1 MKFVKYLPEFGVEPI
16 VYCPENPN
24 YLKTDE
30 SLLQEVSNDITIL
43 KTPVTEVSKF
53 AFRPK
58 KKSASGVANA
68 TNNKLLSFIRGN
80 FFTPDAKVLWV
91 KPSVEFLTDYLT
103 ENPVDV
109 IISTGPPHSMHLIA
123 QQLKESFDIP
133 WMADFRDP
141 WTDLY
146 YNKEFF
152 QLGFAKRKNK
162 RLEEKVLKSADVVV
176 TVGNE
181 LKKYFERFN
190 SNVEVIPNGFDDEVE
205 HDEEIELSQ
214 KFSLSYIG
222 LLPKSSLP
230 TNLLMAIQRLI
241 DENSDFKNDIELN
254 FIGDIHESVSASIHE
269 LQLSNYTNFFG
280 YVPHKDAIKYQK
292 SAQVLLV
299 LIPNVDGNKGIIT
312 GKVFEYMAANRPILA
327 LGPINGDLQSIL
339 TNSNAGTIIDYDDYA
354 KIKSVIIDL
363 YTKFKTQKLAI
374 TSKGIEKY
382 HRRNLTKQLAAI
394 IKQIKS

>member
-1 MKFVKYLPEFGVEPI
+1 MEPI

-30 SLLQEVSNDITIL
+30 SLLREVSNDTTIL

-58 KKSASGVANA
+58 KKTTTGVANA

-103 ENPVDV
+103 ENQVDV

-205 HDEEIELSQ
+205 HDEKIELSQ

-230 TNLLMAIQRLI
+230 TNLLMAIQCLI

-254 FIGDIHESVSASIHE
+254 FIGDIHESVSALIHE

-280 YVPHKDAIKYQK
+280 YVPHKEAIKYQK

-312 GKVFEYMAANRPILA
+312 GKVFEYMAANRPIFA

-339 TNSNAGTIIDYDDYA
+339 TNSNAGTIVDYDDYA

-374 TSKGIEKY
+374 RSKGIEKY

>member
-1 MKFVKYLPEFGVEPI
+1 MEPI

-30 SLLQEVSNDITIL
+30 SLLQEVSNEITIL

-53 AFRPK
+53 AFRSK
-58 KKSASGVANA
+58 KTTTTGVANA

-190 SNVEVIPNGFDDEVE
+190 SNVEVIPNGFDDEVDNHE
-205 HDEEIELSQ
+205 KIELSQ

-230 TNLLMAIQRLI
+230 ANLLMAIQCLI

-254 FIGDIHESVSASIHE
+254 FIGDIHESVSALIHE

-280 YVPHKDAIKYQK
+280 YVPHKEAIKYQK

-299 LIPNVDGNKGIIT
+299 LIPNIDGNKGIIT

-339 TNSNAGTIIDYDDYA
+339 TKSNAGTIVDYDDYA

-374 TSKGIEKY
+374 RSKGIEKY

-394 IKQIKS
+394 IKQIIS

>member
-1 MKFVKYLPEFGVEPI
+1 M
-16 VYCPENPN
+16 YCPENPN

-30 SLLQEVSNDITIL
+30 SLLREVSNDTTIL

-58 KKSASGVANA
+58 KKTTTGVANA

-205 HDEEIELSQ
+205 HDEKIELSQ

-230 TNLLMAIQRLI
+230 TNLLMAIQCLI

-254 FIGDIHESVSASIHE
+254 FIGDIHESVSALIHE

-280 YVPHKDAIKYQK
+280 YVPHKEAIKYQK

-312 GKVFEYMAANRPILA
+312 GKVFEYMAANRPIFA

-339 TNSNAGTIIDYDDYA
+339 TNSNAGTIVDYDDYA

-374 TSKGIEKY
+374 RSKGIEKY

>member
-1 MKFVKYLPEFGVEPI
+1 MEPI

-30 SLLQEVSNDITIL
+30 SLLREVSNDITIL

-58 KKSASGVANA
+58 KKTTTGVANA

-123 QQLKESFDIP
+123 KKLKETFGTL

-146 YNKEFF
+146 YNKDFF

-162 RLEEKVLKSADVVV
+162 SLEEKVLKSADVVV

-181 LKKYFERFN
+181 LKKYFDRFN
-190 SNVEVIPNGFDDEVE
+190 SNVEVITNGFDDEVE

-230 TNLLMAIQRLI
+230 TNLLMVIRRLI

-254 FIGDIHESVSASIHE
+254 FIGDIHESVSALIHE
-269 LQLSNYTNFFG
+269 LQLSNYTDFFG
-280 YVPHKDAIKYQK
+280 YVPHKEAIKHQK

-299 LIPNVDGNKGIIT
+299 LIPNVNGNKGIIT

-327 LGPINGDLQSIL
+327 LGPADGDLQTIL
-339 TNSNAGTIIDYDDYA
+339 NDNNAGTVIDYDDLD

-374 TSKGIEKY
+374 TSKGVEKY

>member
-1 MKFVKYLPEFGVEPI
+1 MEPI

-30 SLLQEVSNDITIL
+30 SLLREVSNDTTIL

-53 AFRPK
+53 AIRPK

-254 FIGDIHESVSASIHE
+254 FIGDIHESVSALIHE

-280 YVPHKDAIKYQK
+280 YVPHKEAIKYQK

-299 LIPNVDGNKGIIT
+299 LIPNVNRNKGIIT

-339 TNSNAGTIIDYDDYA
+339 TNSNAGTIIDYDDYV
-354 KIKSVIIDL
+354 KIKSVLIEL

>member
-1 MKFVKYLPEFGVEPI
+1 MEPI

-30 SLLQEVSNDITIL
+30 SLLREVSNDTTIL
-43 KTPVTEVSKF
+43 KSPVTEVSKF
-53 AFRPK
+53 AIRPK

-230 TNLLMAIQRLI
+230 TNLLMAIQCLI

-327 LGPINGDLQSIL
+327 LGPINGDLQSVL

-382 HRRNLTKQLAAI
+382 RRRNLTKQLAAI

>member
-1 MKFVKYLPEFGVEPI
+1 MEPI

-30 SLLQEVSNDITIL
+30 SLLREVSNDTTIL

-58 KKSASGVANA
+58 KKTTTGVANA

-123 QQLKESFDIP
+123 QQLKKSFDIP

-146 YNKEFF
+146 YNKDFY

-162 RLEEKVLKSADVVV
+162 RLEEKVLKTADVVV

-181 LKKYFERFN
+181 LKKYFDRFN
-190 SNVEVIPNGFDDEVE
+190 SNVEVITNGFDDEVDNHE
-205 HDEEIELSQ
+205 KIELSQ

-339 TNSNAGTIIDYDDYA
+339 TNSNAGTIIDYDDYV
-354 KIKSVIIDL
+354 KIKSVLIEL

>member
-1 MKFVKYLPEFGVEPI
+1 M
-16 VYCPENPN
+16 YCPENPN

-30 SLLQEVSNDITIL
+30 SLLREVSNDTTIL

-58 KKSASGVANA
+58 KKTTIGVANA

-254 FIGDIHESVSASIHE
+254 FIGDIHESVSALIHE
-269 LQLSNYTNFFG
+269 LQLSNYVNFFG

-299 LIPNVDGNKGIIT
+299 LIPNVYGNKGIIT
-312 GKVFEYMAANRPILA
+312 GKVFGYMAANRPILA

-339 TNSNAGTIIDYDDYA
+339 TNSNAGTIIDYDDYV
-354 KIKSVIIDL
+354 KIKSVLIEL

>member
-1 MKFVKYLPEFGVEPI
+1 MEPI

-30 SLLQEVSNDITIL
+30 SLLREVSNDTTIL

-58 KKSASGVANA
+58 KKTTIGVANA

-230 TNLLMAIQRLI
+230 TNLLMAIQCLI

-254 FIGDIHESVSASIHE
+254 FIGDIHESVSALIHE
-269 LQLSNYTNFFG
+269 LQLSNYVNFFG

-299 LIPNVDGNKGIIT
+299 LIPNVYGNKGIIT

-339 TNSNAGTIIDYDDYA
+339 TNSNAGTIIDYDDYV
-354 KIKSVIIDL
+354 KIKSVLIEL

>member
-1 MKFVKYLPEFGVEPI
+1 MEPI

-30 SLLQEVSNDITIL
+30 SLLQEVSNDTTIL

-58 KKSASGVANA
+58 KKTTIGVANA

-230 TNLLMAIQRLI
+230 ANLLMAIQCLI

-254 FIGDIHESVSASIHE
+254 FIGDIHESVSALIHE
-269 LQLSNYTNFFG
+269 LQLSNYTKFFG

-374 TSKGIEKY
+374 RSKGIEKY

>member
-30 SLLQEVSNDITIL
+30 SLLKEVSNDITIL

-53 AFRPK
+53 AIRPK

-181 LKKYFERFN
+181 LKKYY
-190 SNVEVIPNGFDDEVE
+190 
-205 HDEEIELSQ
+205 
-214 KFSLSYIG
+214 SL
-222 LLPKSSLP
+222 
-230 TNLLMAIQRLI
+230 
-241 DENSDFKNDIELN
+241 
-254 FIGDIHESVSASIHE
+254 
-269 LQLSNYTNFFG
+269 
-280 YVPHKDAIKYQK
+280 
-292 SAQVLLV
+292 
-299 LIPNVDGNKGIIT
+299 
-312 GKVFEYMAANRPILA
+312 
-327 LGPINGDLQSIL
+327 
-339 TNSNAGTIIDYDDYA
+339 
-354 KIKSVIIDL
+354 
-363 YTKFKTQKLAI
+363 
-374 TSKGIEKY
+374 
-382 HRRNLTKQLAAI
+382 
-394 IKQIKS
+394 

>member
-1 MKFVKYLPEFGVEPI
+1 MEPI

-30 SLLQEVSNDITIL
+30 SLLREVSNDTTIL

-58 KKSASGVANA
+58 KKTTSGVANA

-123 QQLKESFDIP
+123 QQLKESFHIP

-230 TNLLMAIQRLI
+230 TNLLMAIQCLI

-327 LGPINGDLQSIL
+327 LGPINGDLQSVL

-354 KIKSVIIDL
+354 KIKSVVIDL

-382 HRRNLTKQLAAI
+382 RRRNLTKQLAAI

>member
-1 MKFVKYLPEFGVEPI
+1 
-16 VYCPENPN
+16 
-24 YLKTDE
+24 
-30 SLLQEVSNDITIL
+30 
-43 KTPVTEVSKF
+43 
-53 AFRPK
+53 
-58 KKSASGVANA
+58 
-68 TNNKLLSFIRGN
+68 
-80 FFTPDAKVLWV
+80 
-91 KPSVEFLTDYLT
+91 
-103 ENPVDV
+103 
-109 IISTGPPHSMHLIA
+109 MHLIA
-123 QQLKESFDIP
+123 QQLKKSFDIP

-146 YNKEFF
+146 YNKDFY

-162 RLEEKVLKSADVVV
+162 RLEEKVLKTADVVV

-181 LKKYFERFN
+181 LKKYFDRFN
-190 SNVEVIPNGFDDEVE
+190 SNVEVITNGFDDEVDNHE
-205 HDEEIELSQ
+205 KIELSQ

-254 FIGDIHESVSASIHE
+254 FIGDIHESVSALIHE

-339 TNSNAGTIIDYDDYA
+339 TNSNAGTIIDYDDYV
-354 KIKSVIIDL
+354 KIKSVLIEL

-374 TSKGIEKY
+374 RSKGIEKY

>member
-1 MKFVKYLPEFGVEPI
+1 MEPI

-30 SLLQEVSNDITIL
+30 SLLREVSNDTTIL

-58 KKSASGVANA
+58 KKTTSGVANA

-123 QQLKESFDIP
+123 QQLKKSFDIP

-146 YNKEFF
+146 YNKDFY

-162 RLEEKVLKSADVVV
+162 RLEEKVLKTADVVV

-181 LKKYFERFN
+181 LKKYFDRFN
-190 SNVEVIPNGFDDEVE
+190 SNVEVITNGFDDEVDNHE
-205 HDEEIELSQ
+205 KIELSQ

-230 TNLLMAIQRLI
+230 ANLLMAIQCLI

-254 FIGDIHESVSASIHE
+254 FIGDIHESVSALIHE

-280 YVPHKDAIKYQK
+280 YVPHKEAIKYQK

-299 LIPNVDGNKGIIT
+299 LIPNVNGNKGIIT

-339 TNSNAGTIIDYDDYA
+339 TNSNAGTIIDYDDYV
-354 KIKSVIIDL
+354 KIKSVLIEL

>member
-1 MKFVKYLPEFGVEPI
+1 LKFVKYLPEFGVEPI

-30 SLLQEVSNDITIL
+30 SLLQEVSNEITIL

-53 AFRPK
+53 AFRSK
-58 KKSASGVANA
+58 KTTTTGVANA

-190 SNVEVIPNGFDDEVE
+190 SNVEVIPNGFDDEVDNHE
-205 HDEEIELSQ
+205 KIELSQ

-230 TNLLMAIQRLI
+230 ANLLMAIQCLI

-254 FIGDIHESVSASIHE
+254 FIGDIHESVSALIHE

-280 YVPHKDAIKYQK
+280 YVPHKEAIKYQK

-299 LIPNVDGNKGIIT
+299 LIPNIDGNKGIIT

-339 TNSNAGTIIDYDDYA
+339 TKSNAGTIVDYDDYA

-374 TSKGIEKY
+374 RSKGIEKY

-394 IKQIKS
+394 IKQIIS

>member
-1 MKFVKYLPEFGVEPI
+1 M
-16 VYCPENPN
+16 YCPENPN

-30 SLLQEVSNDITIL
+30 SLLREVSNDTTIL

-58 KKSASGVANA
+58 KKTTSGVANA

-190 SNVEVIPNGFDDEVE
+190 SNVEVISNGFDDEVDNHE
-205 HDEEIELSQ
+205 KIELSQ

-230 TNLLMAIQRLI
+230 TNLLMAIQCLI

-339 TNSNAGTIIDYDDYA
+339 TNSNAGTIIDYDDYV
-354 KIKSVIIDL
+354 KIKSVLIEL

>member
-1 MKFVKYLPEFGVEPI
+1 M
-16 VYCPENPN
+16 YCPENPN

-30 SLLQEVSNDITIL
+30 SLLQEVSNEITIL

-53 AFRPK
+53 AFRSK
-58 KKSASGVANA
+58 KTTTTGVANA

-230 TNLLMAIQRLI
+230 ANLLMAIQCLI

-254 FIGDIHESVSASIHE
+254 FIGDIHESVSALIHE

-280 YVPHKDAIKYQK
+280 YVPHKEAIKYQK

-299 LIPNVDGNKGIIT
+299 LIPNIDGNKGIIT

-339 TNSNAGTIIDYDDYA
+339 TNSNAGTIVDYDDYA

-374 TSKGIEKY
+374 RSKGIEKY

>member
-1 MKFVKYLPEFGVEPI
+1 MEPI

-30 SLLQEVSNDITIL
+30 SLLREVANDITIL

-58 KKSASGVANA
+58 KKTTTGVANA

-123 QQLKESFDIP
+123 QQLKNSFDIP

-230 TNLLMAIQRLI
+230 TNLLMAIQCLI

-280 YVPHKDAIKYQK
+280 YVPHKEAIKYQK

-299 LIPNVDGNKGIIT
+299 LIPNVYGNKGIIT

-394 IKQIKS
+394 IKQIIS

>member
-1 MKFVKYLPEFGVEPI
+1 MEPI

-58 KKSASGVANA
+58 KTTTTGVANA

-123 QQLKESFDIP
+123 QQLIESFDIP
-133 WMADFRDP
+133 WMADLRDP

-162 RLEEKVLKSADVVV
+162 RFEEKVLKSADVVV

-205 HDEEIELSQ
+205 HDKEIKLSQ

-230 TNLLMAIQRLI
+230 ANLLMAIQCLI

-254 FIGDIHESVSASIHE
+254 FIGDIHESVSALIHE

-280 YVPHKDAIKYQK
+280 YVPHKEAIKYQK

-299 LIPNVDGNKGIIT
+299 LIPNVNGNKGIIT

-339 TNSNAGTIIDYDDYA
+339 TNSNAGTIIDYDDYV
-354 KIKSVIIDL
+354 KIKSVLIEL

>member
-1 MKFVKYLPEFGVEPI
+1 M
-16 VYCPENPN
+16 YCPENPN

-58 KKSASGVANA
+58 KTTTTGVANA

-123 QQLKESFDIP
+123 QQLIESFDIP
-133 WMADFRDP
+133 WMADLRDP

-162 RLEEKVLKSADVVV
+162 RFEEKVLKSADVVV

-205 HDEEIELSQ
+205 HDKEIKLSQ

-230 TNLLMAIQRLI
+230 ANLLMAIQCLI

-254 FIGDIHESVSASIHE
+254 FIGDIHESVSALIHE

-280 YVPHKDAIKYQK
+280 YVPHKEAIKYQK

-299 LIPNVDGNKGIIT
+299 LIPNVNGNKGIIT

-339 TNSNAGTIIDYDDYA
+339 TNSNAGTIIDYDDYV
-354 KIKSVIIDL
+354 KIKSVLIEL

>member
-1 MKFVKYLPEFGVEPI
+1 MEPI

-30 SLLQEVSNDITIL
+30 SLLREVSNDTTIL

-58 KKSASGVANA
+58 KKTTTGVANA

-123 QQLKESFDIP
+123 QQLKKSFDIP

-146 YNKEFF
+146 YNKDFY

-162 RLEEKVLKSADVVV
+162 RLEEKVLKTADVVV

-181 LKKYFERFN
+181 LKKYFDRFN
-190 SNVEVIPNGFDDEVE
+190 SNVEVITNGFDDEVDNHE
-205 HDEEIELSQ
+205 KIELSQ

-254 FIGDIHESVSASIHE
+254 FIGDIHESVSALIHE

-280 YVPHKDAIKYQK
+280 YVPHKEAIKYQK

-299 LIPNVDGNKGIIT
+299 LIPNVNGNKGIIT

-354 KIKSVIIDL
+354 KIKSVLIEL

>member
-1 MKFVKYLPEFGVEPI
+1 MEPI

-30 SLLQEVSNDITIL
+30 SLLQEVSNDTTIL

-53 AFRPK
+53 AFRSK
-58 KKSASGVANA
+58 KKTTTGVANA

-103 ENPVDV
+103 ENQVDV

-146 YNKEFF
+146 YNKDFF

-181 LKKYFERFN
+181 LKKYFDRFN
-190 SNVEVIPNGFDDEVE
+190 SNVEVISNGFDDEVDNHE
-205 HDEEIELSQ
+205 KIELSQ

-241 DENSDFKNDIELN
+241 DENSDFKKDIELN
-254 FIGDIHESVSASIHE
+254 FIGDIHESVSALIHE

-280 YVPHKDAIKYQK
+280 YVPHKEAIKYQK

-299 LIPNVDGNKGIIT
+299 LIPNVNGNKGIIT

-327 LGPINGDLQSIL
+327 LGPKNGDLQSIL
-339 TNSNAGTIIDYDDYA
+339 TNSNAGTIIDYDDYV
-354 KIKSVIIDL
+354 KIKSVLFEL

-374 TSKGIEKY
+374 RSKGIEKY

>member
-1 MKFVKYLPEFGVEPI
+1 MEPI

-30 SLLQEVSNDITIL
+30 SLLREVNDITIL

-58 KKSASGVANA
+58 KKTTTGVANA

-123 QQLKESFDIP
+123 QQLKKSFDIP

-190 SNVEVIPNGFDDEVE
+190 SNVEVISNGFDDEVE

-230 TNLLMAIQRLI
+230 TNLLMAIQCLI

-254 FIGDIHESVSASIHE
+254 FIGDIHESVSALIHE

-280 YVPHKDAIKYQK
+280 YVPHKEAIKYQK

-299 LIPNVDGNKGIIT
+299 LIPNVDRNKGIIT

-339 TNSNAGTIIDYDDYA
+339 TNSKAGTIIDYDDYA

-394 IKQIKS
+394 IKQIIS

>member
-1 MKFVKYLPEFGVEPI
+1 M
-16 VYCPENPN
+16 YCPENPN

-30 SLLQEVSNDITIL
+30 SLLREVSNDTTIL

-58 KKSASGVANA
+58 KKTTSGVANA

-123 QQLKESFDIP
+123 QQLKESFHIP

-230 TNLLMAIQRLI
+230 TNLLMAIQCLI

-327 LGPINGDLQSIL
+327 LGPKNGDLQSIL
-339 TNSNAGTIIDYDDYA
+339 TNSNAGTIIDYDDYV
-354 KIKSVIIDL
+354 KIKSVLFEL

-374 TSKGIEKY
+374 RSKGIEKY

>member
-1 MKFVKYLPEFGVEPI
+1 M
-16 VYCPENPN
+16 YCPENPN

-30 SLLQEVSNDITIL
+30 TLLQEVSNEVTLL
-43 KTPVTEVSKF
+43 KTPVNDVSKF
-53 AFRPK
+53 ALRPK

-91 KPSVEFLTDYLT
+91 KPSVEFLTDYLS

-123 QQLKESFDIP
+123 QKLKEAFGIP

-146 YNKEFF
+146 YNKDFY

-162 RLEEKVLKSADVVV
+162 RLEEKVLKTADVVV

-181 LKKYFERFN
+181 LKKYFDRFN
-190 SNVEVIPNGFDDEVE
+190 SNVEVITNGYDDEVDN
-205 HDEEIELSQ
+205 HKKIELSH

-230 TNLLMAIQRLI
+230 TNLLIAIQHLVE
-241 DENSDFKNDIELN
+241 ENPDFKNDLELN
-254 FIGDIHESVSASIHE
+254 FVGDIHESVSGLVNE
-269 LQLSNYTNFFG
+269 LQLTNYTNFLG
-280 YVPHKDAIKYQK
+280 YVKHNEAIKYQK

-299 LIPNVDGNKGIIT
+299 LIPNVEGNKGIIT

-327 LGPINGDLQSIL
+327 LGPADGDLQTIL
-339 TNSNAGTIIDYDDYA
+339 RDSNTGTVIDYDDLD
-354 KIKSVIIDL
+354 KIKSVVIDL
-363 YTKFKTQKLAI
+363 YTKFKNQKLAI
-374 TSKGIEKY
+374 ASQGVEKY

-394 IKQIKS
+394 IKQMKS

>member
-1 MKFVKYLPEFGVEPI
+1 MEPI

-30 SLLQEVSNDITIL
+30 SLLREVSNDTTIL

-58 KKSASGVANA
+58 KTTTTGVANA

-123 QQLKESFDIP
+123 QQLKKSFDIP

-146 YNKEFF
+146 YNKDFY

-162 RLEEKVLKSADVVV
+162 RLEEKVLKTADVVV

-181 LKKYFERFN
+181 LKKYFDRFN
-190 SNVEVIPNGFDDEVE
+190 SNVEVITNGFDDEVDNHE
-205 HDEEIELSQ
+205 KIELSQ

-254 FIGDIHESVSASIHE
+254 FIGDIHESVSALIHE

-339 TNSNAGTIIDYDDYA
+339 TNSNAGTIIDYDDYV
-354 KIKSVIIDL
+354 KIKSVLIEL

-382 HRRNLTKQLAAI
+382 RRRNLTKQLAAI

>member
-1 MKFVKYLPEFGVEPI
+1 MEPI

-30 SLLQEVSNDITIL
+30 SLLREVSNDTTIL

-58 KKSASGVANA
+58 KKTTIGVANA

-123 QQLKESFDIP
+123 QQLKESFHIP

-254 FIGDIHESVSASIHE
+254 FIGDIHESVSALIHE

-382 HRRNLTKQLAAI
+382 RRRNLTKQLAAI

>member
-1 MKFVKYLPEFGVEPI
+1 VEPI

-30 SLLQEVSNDITIL
+30 SLLREVANDITIL

-58 KKSASGVANA
+58 KKTTTGVANA

-123 QQLKESFDIP
+123 QQLKKSFDIP

-190 SNVEVIPNGFDDEVE
+190 SNVEVISNGFDDEVE

-230 TNLLMAIQRLI
+230 TNLLMAIQCLI

-254 FIGDIHESVSASIHE
+254 FIGDIHESVSALIHE

-280 YVPHKDAIKYQK
+280 YVPHKEAIKYQK

-299 LIPNVDGNKGIIT
+299 LIPNVDRNKGIIT

-339 TNSNAGTIIDYDDYA
+339 TNSKAGTIIDYDDYA

-394 IKQIKS
+394 IKQIIS

>member
-53 AFRPK
+53 AIRPK

-123 QQLKESFDIP
+123 QQLKESFHIP

-230 TNLLMAIQRLI
+230 TNLLMAIQCLI

-327 LGPINGDLQSIL
+327 LGPINGDLQSVL

-382 HRRNLTKQLAAI
+382 RRRNLTKQLAAI

>member
-1 MKFVKYLPEFGVEPI
+1 M
-16 VYCPENPN
+16 YCPENPN

-30 SLLQEVSNDITIL
+30 TLLQEVSNEVTIL
-43 KTPVTEVSKF
+43 KVPVTDVSKF
-53 AFRPK
+53 ALRPK
-58 KKSASGVANA
+58 KKSTSGVANA

-91 KPSVEFLTDYLT
+91 NPSVEFLTDYLT

-123 QQLKESFDIP
+123 QKLKESFGIP

-146 YNKEFF
+146 YNKDFY

-162 RLEEKVLKSADVVV
+162 RLEEKVLKTADMVV

-181 LKKYFERFN
+181 LKKYFDRFN
-190 SNVEVIPNGFDDEVE
+190 SNVEVITNGYDDEVANHE
-205 HDEEIELSQ
+205 KIELSH

-230 TNLLMAIQRLI
+230 TNLLIAIQGLI
-241 DENSDFKNDIELN
+241 EEKPEFNNDIELN
-254 FIGDIHESVSASIHE
+254 FVGDIHESVSALVSE
-269 LQLSNYTNFFG
+269 LGLSEYTNFLG
-280 YVPHKDAIKYQK
+280 YVPHKEAIKYQK

-299 LIPNVDGNKGIIT
+299 IIPNVEGNKGIIT

-327 LGPINGDLQSIL
+327 LGPADGDLQTIL
-339 TNSNAGTIIDYDDYA
+339 NDSNAGTVIDYDDLD
-354 KIKSVIIDL
+354 KIKSVLIDL
-363 YTKFKTQKLAI
+363 YTKFKNRKLAI
-374 TSKGIEKY
+374 ASQGVEKY
-382 HRRNLTKQLAAI
+382 HRRNLTKQLATI
-394 IKQIKS
+394 IKQVKS

>member
-1 MKFVKYLPEFGVEPI
+1 MEPI

-30 SLLQEVSNDITIL
+30 SLLREVSNDTTIL

-58 KKSASGVANA
+58 KKTTSGVANA

-123 QQLKESFDIP
+123 QQLKESFHIP

-230 TNLLMAIQRLI
+230 TNLLMAIQCLI

-327 LGPINGDLQSIL
+327 LGPINGDLQSVL

-382 HRRNLTKQLAAI
+382 RRRNLTKQLAAI

>member
-1 MKFVKYLPEFGVEPI
+1 M
-16 VYCPENPN
+16 YCPENPN

-30 SLLQEVSNDITIL
+30 SLLREVSNDTTIL

-58 KKSASGVANA
+58 KKTTTGVANA

-123 QQLKESFDIP
+123 QQLKESFGIP

-205 HDEEIELSQ
+205 HDEKIELSQ

-230 TNLLMAIQRLI
+230 TNLLMAIQCLI

-254 FIGDIHESVSASIHE
+254 FIGDIHESVSALIHE

-280 YVPHKDAIKYQK
+280 YVPHKEAIKYQK

-312 GKVFEYMAANRPILA
+312 GKVFEYMAANRPIFA

-374 TSKGIEKY
+374 RSKGIEKY

>member
-1 MKFVKYLPEFGVEPI
+1 MEPI

-30 SLLQEVSNDITIL
+30 SLLQEVSNEITIL

-53 AFRPK
+53 AFRSK
-58 KKSASGVANA
+58 KTTTTGVANA

-190 SNVEVIPNGFDDEVE
+190 SNVEVIPNGFDDEVDNHE
-205 HDEEIELSQ
+205 KIELSQ

-230 TNLLMAIQRLI
+230 ANLLMAIQCLI

-254 FIGDIHESVSASIHE
+254 FIGDIHESVSALIHE

-280 YVPHKDAIKYQK
+280 YVPHKEAIKYQK

-299 LIPNVDGNKGIIT
+299 LIPNIDGNKGIIT

-339 TNSNAGTIIDYDDYA
+339 TKSNAGTIVDYDDYA

-382 HRRNLTKQLAAI
+382 RRRNLTKQLAAI

>member
-1 MKFVKYLPEFGVEPI
+1 MEPI

-30 SLLQEVSNDITIL
+30 SLLREVSNDTTIL

-58 KKSASGVANA
+58 KKTTTGVANA

-103 ENPVDV
+103 ENQVDV

-205 HDEEIELSQ
+205 HDEKIELSQ

-230 TNLLMAIQRLI
+230 TNLLMAIQCLI

-254 FIGDIHESVSASIHE
+254 FIGDIHESVSALIHE

-280 YVPHKDAIKYQK
+280 YVPHKEAIKYQK

-312 GKVFEYMAANRPILA
+312 GKVFEYMAANRPIFA

-374 TSKGIEKY
+374 RSKGIEKY

>member
-1 MKFVKYLPEFGVEPI
+1 MEPI

-43 KTPVTEVSKF
+43 KTPVSEVSKF

-58 KKSASGVANA
+58 KTTTGVANA

-162 RLEEKVLKSADVVV
+162 RLEENVLKSADVVV

-205 HDEEIELSQ
+205 HDKEIELSQ

-230 TNLLMAIQRLI
+230 ANLLMAIQCLI

-254 FIGDIHESVSASIHE
+254 FIGDIHESVSALIHE

-280 YVPHKDAIKYQK
+280 YVPHKEAIKYQK

-299 LIPNVDGNKGIIT
+299 LIPNVYGNKGIIT

-374 TSKGIEKY
+374 RSKGIEKY

-394 IKQIKS
+394 IKQIIS

>member
-1 MKFVKYLPEFGVEPI
+1 MEPI

-30 SLLQEVSNDITIL
+30 SLLREVSNDTTIL

-58 KKSASGVANA
+58 KKTTTGVANA

-123 QQLKESFDIP
+123 QQLKKSFDIP

-146 YNKEFF
+146 YNKDFY

-162 RLEEKVLKSADVVV
+162 RLEEKVLKTADVVV

-181 LKKYFERFN
+181 LKKYFDRFN
-190 SNVEVIPNGFDDEVE
+190 SNVELITNGFDDEVDNHE
-205 HDEEIELSQ
+205 KIELSQ

-254 FIGDIHESVSASIHE
+254 FIGDIHESVSALIHE

-280 YVPHKDAIKYQK
+280 YVPHKEAIKYQK

-299 LIPNVDGNKGIIT
+299 LIPNVNGNKGIIT

-339 TNSNAGTIIDYDDYA
+339 TNSNAGTIIDYDDYV
-354 KIKSVIIDL
+354 KIKSVLIEL

>member
-53 AFRPK
+53 AIRPK

-181 LKKYFERFN
+181 LKKYFDRFN
-190 SNVEVIPNGFDDEVE
+190 SNVEVISNGFDDEVDNHE
-205 HDEEIELSQ
+205 KIELSQ

-230 TNLLMAIQRLI
+230 TNLLMAIQGLI

-254 FIGDIHESVSASIHE
+254 FIGDIHESVSALIHE

-280 YVPHKDAIKYQK
+280 YVPHKEAIKYQK

-299 LIPNVDGNKGIIT
+299 LIPNVNGNKGIIT

-339 TNSNAGTIIDYDDYA
+339 TNSNAGTIIDYDDYV
-354 KIKSVIIDL
+354 KIKSVLIEL

-374 TSKGIEKY
+374 RSKGIEKY